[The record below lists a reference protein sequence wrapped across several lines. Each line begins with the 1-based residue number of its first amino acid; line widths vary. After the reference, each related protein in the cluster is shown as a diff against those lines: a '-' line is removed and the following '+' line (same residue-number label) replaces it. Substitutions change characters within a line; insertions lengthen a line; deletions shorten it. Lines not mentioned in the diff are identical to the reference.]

1 MEQRELG
8 RSGIAV
14 SRIVLGCGNFGGI
27 GSSPAHVGKGTP
39 RDEAFRLLD
48 AAWEMGITTLDTAD
62 AYGLGRSEEYIGAWL
77 RTKPEARD
85 RAVIAT
91 KTFNPMDEAAD
102 HGLGAARIRRQVE
115 TSLRRLGVE
124 RLPLYLAHDFD
135 PHVPQE
141 ETLGAFDALVRGGT
155 VGAVGASNFT
165 AEQLAEALE
174 LSALEGLTRY
184 EWVQNGYSL
193 LERGDR
199 ETVFPLCHEH
209 GLGYTPFSPLAGGWL
224 TGKYRRGEPLPAG
237 SRMTLRP
244 EGSEGYR
251 TDATFDALE
260 AFERAASGRGV
271 SMAALAIAWLLHLPE
286 ITAVV
291 VGPSRLEHLAPV
303 QRGAGRHPGRRR
315 ARRAGEDLPVS
326 VLVLGEDDVR
336 ATLDMPR
343 CIAAME
349 GVLAALARGE
359 VSMPLRTIFRVPDE
373 TVLGLGLMPAHR
385 GGAEPV
391 ISLKEVVVAPGN
403 SARGLDPHQGAVLLH
418 DGTTGQLVAVL
429 NASPIT
435 EIRTAAVSAVAT
447 RLLARPR
454 SRQVA
459 ILGSGVQGRSHAVAM
474 REVLPEAELRVW
486 SRDPAHAE
494 ALALEAHGLACASVA
509 EALAGA
515 DVVCTCTASPEPI
528 VALGDLA
535 PGAHVNAVGSSGTWA
550 RELEADVV
558 AAASLFVDRR
568 ESTVNESGDY
578 LGAVAERGIGPEHIL
593 AELGELLVGAHPG
606 RRSDEELT
614 VFKSLGLA
622 AEDLAAAALCVE
634 VARERG
640 IGVEVAF

>member
-1 MEQRELG
+1 
-8 RSGIAV
+8 
-14 SRIVLGCGNFGGI
+14 
-27 GSSPAHVGKGTP
+27 
-39 RDEAFRLLD
+39 
-48 AAWEMGITTLDTAD
+48 
-62 AYGLGRSEEYIGAWL
+62 
-77 RTKPEARD
+77 
-85 RAVIAT
+85 
-91 KTFNPMDEAAD
+91 
-102 HGLGAARIRRQVE
+102 
-115 TSLRRLGVE
+115 
-124 RLPLYLAHDFD
+124 
-135 PHVPQE
+135 
-141 ETLGAFDALVRGGT
+141 
-155 VGAVGASNFT
+155 
-165 AEQLAEALE
+165 
-174 LSALEGLTRY
+174 
-184 EWVQNGYSL
+184 
-193 LERGDR
+193 
-199 ETVFPLCHEH
+199 
-209 GLGYTPFSPLAGGWL
+209 
-224 TGKYRRGEPLPAG
+224 
-237 SRMTLRP
+237 
-244 EGSEGYR
+244 
-251 TDATFDALE
+251 
-260 AFERAASGRGV
+260 
-271 SMAALAIAWLLHLPE
+271 
-286 ITAVV
+286 
-291 VGPSRLEHLAPV
+291 
-303 QRGAGRHPGRRR
+303 
-315 ARRAGEDLPVS
+315 
-326 VLVLGEDDVR
+326 
-336 ATLDMPR
+336 MPR

-359 VSMPLRTIFRVPDE
+359 VSMPLRTIFRVPDDA
-373 TVLGLGLMPAHR
+373 VLGLGLMPAHR

-418 DGTTGQLVAVL
+418 DGKTGQLVAVL

-486 SRDPAHAE
+486 SRDPVHAE

-509 EALAGA
+509 EALDGA

-558 AAASLFVDRR
+558 AGASLFVDRR

-640 IGVEVAF
+640 LGVEVAF

>member
-8 RSGIAV
+8 RSGIPV

-85 RAVIAT
+85 RVVIAT
-91 KTFNPMDEAAD
+91 KTFNPMDEEAD
-102 HGLGAARIRRQVE
+102 HGLGAARIRRQAE

-135 PHVPQE
+135 PDVPQE

-260 AFERAASGRGV
+260 AFERAAFGTRRLDGRARDR
-271 SMAALAIAWLLHLPE
+271 MAPPPAGDHRRGRRPE
-286 ITAVV
+286 PARA
-291 VGPSRLEHLAPV
+291 SRAGA
-303 QRGAGRHPGRRR
+303 RGAGRHPGRRR

-391 ISLKEVVVAPGN
+391 ISLKEVVVVPGN

-447 RLLARPR
+447 KLLARPR

-494 ALALEAHGLACASVA
+494 ALALEAHGLACATVA

-634 VARERG
+634 VALERG

>member
-1 MEQRELG
+1 
-8 RSGIAV
+8 
-14 SRIVLGCGNFGGI
+14 
-27 GSSPAHVGKGTP
+27 
-39 RDEAFRLLD
+39 
-48 AAWEMGITTLDTAD
+48 
-62 AYGLGRSEEYIGAWL
+62 
-77 RTKPEARD
+77 
-85 RAVIAT
+85 
-91 KTFNPMDEAAD
+91 
-102 HGLGAARIRRQVE
+102 
-115 TSLRRLGVE
+115 
-124 RLPLYLAHDFD
+124 
-135 PHVPQE
+135 
-141 ETLGAFDALVRGGT
+141 
-155 VGAVGASNFT
+155 
-165 AEQLAEALE
+165 
-174 LSALEGLTRY
+174 
-184 EWVQNGYSL
+184 
-193 LERGDR
+193 
-199 ETVFPLCHEH
+199 
-209 GLGYTPFSPLAGGWL
+209 
-224 TGKYRRGEPLPAG
+224 
-237 SRMTLRP
+237 
-244 EGSEGYR
+244 
-251 TDATFDALE
+251 
-260 AFERAASGRGV
+260 
-271 SMAALAIAWLLHLPE
+271 
-286 ITAVV
+286 
-291 VGPSRLEHLAPV
+291 
-303 QRGAGRHPGRRR
+303 
-315 ARRAGEDLPVS
+315 
-326 VLVLGEDDVR
+326 
-336 ATLDMPR
+336 
-343 CIAAME
+343 
-349 GVLAALARGE
+349 
-359 VSMPLRTIFRVPDE
+359 MPLRTIFRVPDE
-373 TVLGLGLMPAHR
+373 NVLGLGLMPAHR
-385 GGAEPV
+385 AGAEPV

-486 SRDPAHAE
+486 SRDPVHAE

-509 EALAGA
+509 EALDGA

-558 AAASLFVDRR
+558 AGASLFVDRR

-640 IGVEVAF
+640 LGVEVAF